1 MMEHRKLFSINVQ
14 YEARVHTKHM
24 NLLDVYVVSVF
35 SPFYEGYANSC
46 TCTYSGLEPSY

>member
-35 SPFYEGYANSC
+35 SPFYEGFCAYLLTPVPVHIRA
-46 TCTYSGLEPSY
+46 